1 MKKSILLLFA
11 LFTTHIAQAQW
22 AVLDESVRIIV
33 DNINNV
39 KGDTRKLDDLSKMSE
54 IEAKFE
60 TLKATNPK
68 RFVGTEA
75 DCGDQKIN
83 LNHYNACMGL
93 RNLRLVALGEPVQA
107 LIHGR
112 SGGA

>member
-1 MKKSILLLFA
+1 MRRLVFAFILTV
-11 LFTTHIAQAQW
+11 FTNLAHAQW
-22 AVLDESVRIIV
+22 AVLDEEVRKIV

-39 KGDTRKLDDLSKMSE
+39 KGDTQKLDNLSAMSA

-60 TLKATNPK
+60 TLTATNPE

-107 LIHGR
+107 LMHGR